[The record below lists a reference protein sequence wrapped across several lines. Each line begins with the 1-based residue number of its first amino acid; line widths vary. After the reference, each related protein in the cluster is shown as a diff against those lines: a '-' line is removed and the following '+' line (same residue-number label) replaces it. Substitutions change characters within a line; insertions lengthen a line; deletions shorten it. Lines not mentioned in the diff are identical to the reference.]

1 MISNEELSRLFEE
14 EFPHEMSYKDV
25 SEKLVMMEN
34 HVYINEFRKMHCNS
48 MLYSITQGYTKYR
61 DEWKFEENDMIN
73 MFCDNVEKLP
83 EECIYFKAVYNFFKH
98 NNDDCLELLELFLT
112 SAYEEN
118 TKITPDEFMN
128 EADFVD
134 YFIEPFKNAFE
145 GFWNKLAK
153 ILTKFP
159 VSDGLVELCK
169 LMDIFYK
176 CKINEEAVNVLTE
189 YIQKFPEY
197 VVAKE
202 LLADTY
208 YSMQHWNNAL
218 AYFESVEKRN
228 MIFLDVDIYFSM
240 AWCCGKIKDYV
251 EEEKYY
257 RECLKCQPYREF
269 TRNNLGY
276 SLYRQKKYSEAKK
289 YFEICLSEKIELPY
303 AANNYVRV
311 LIAMGQNKEAKQFIK
326 SGEFKVAKNL
336 RDRVNKLDNVNAYIK
351 RESSILADVVDETV
365 TKEAKAN
372 LDIKR
377 QQFSREK
384 LLEDELTARIES
396 GINVF
401 GINLKIY
408 KRKGEYGR
416 QYIIPIGRLDL
427 LCEDTEGNLYI
438 IELKKDSG
446 YDDAY
451 KQTAEY
457 LDWFENNKIS
467 EGKKVYG
474 IICLNSPTK
483 ELIDKVHADVR
494 MRLFEY
500 QISYTEI

>member
-1 MISNEELSRLFEE
+1 MIRNEEIIHLFEE
-14 EFPHEMSYKDV
+14 KFPGEMSYKDV
-25 SEKLVMMEN
+25 SEKLMMMEN
-34 HVYINEFRKMHCNS
+34 HIYTNELRKIHCNS
-48 MLYSITQGYTKYR
+48 MLYCITQGYMKYG
-61 DEWKFEENDMIN
+61 EECKFEEYDMIN

-83 EECIYFKAVYNFFKH
+83 EEYIYFKAVYNFFKN
-98 NNDDCLELLELFLT
+98 NNDKCLELLESFLI

-118 TKITPDEFMN
+118 IKITSDEFMD
-128 EADFVD
+128 EATFVD
-134 YFIEPFKNAFE
+134 DFIEPFKNAFE

-153 ILTKFP
+153 ILTKLP
-159 VSDGLVELCK
+159 IDEGLIELCK
-169 LMDIFYK
+169 LMDKFYK
-176 CKINEEAVNVLTE
+176 CKTNEETVDVLTV
-189 YIQKFPEY
+189 YIQKFPNY

-208 YSMQHWNNAL
+208 YSMQKWNNAL
-218 AYFESVEKRN
+218 AYFESIEKRN
-228 MIFLDVDIYFSM
+228 LIFLDVDIYFSM
-240 AWCCGKIKDYV
+240 AWCYGKIKDYV

-257 RECLKCQPYREF
+257 RECLECQPYREF

-276 SLYRQKKYSEAKK
+276 SLYRQKKYGEAKK
-289 YFEICLSEKIELPY
+289 IFEICLSEKNELPY
-303 AANNYVRV
+303 VANNYVRV
-311 LIAMGQNKEAKQFIK
+311 LIAMGQNKDAKQFVE

-336 RDRVNKLDNVNAYIK
+336 RDRVNKLDNQNGDN
-351 RESSILADVVDETV
+351 SIAVDEVDETV
-365 TKEAKAN
+365 TEEARTN

-377 QQFSREK
+377 QQFSSEK

-396 GINVF
+396 GVNVF
-401 GINLKIY
+401 GLNLKIY
-408 KRKGEYGR
+408 KRKGRYGR

-427 LCEDTEGNLYI
+427 LCEDSDGNLYI

-457 LDWFENNKIS
+457 LGWVENDKIS

-483 ELIDKVHADVR
+483 ELIDKVHADGR